1 MARITTNTTGTQPY
15 VVITTAFDANATPL
29 FGTGTATSGAL
40 GNLAVMCLQD
50 VTVTNSTGV
59 YSYTSFC
66 DTDTRKVS
74 IPADN
79 EISMNIVIDDTAWF
93 GNANGTAN
101 SAAQKGV
108 QTLSS
113 DKTLIGFRMYYNNST
128 GTASGAKY
136 KQGQGFIT
144 SLAATVSPEAP
155 VWVTPVTIAVDG
167 GYTNSNN

>member
-66 DTDTRKVS
+66 DTDTR
-74 IPADN
+74 
-79 EISMNIVIDDTAWF
+79 TAWF
-93 GNANGTAN
+93 GNANATAN
-101 SAAQKGV
+101 SAAQEGI
-108 QTLSS
+108 QSLSS